1 MQAALRA
8 ADICWFRFP
17 YLADRY
23 GPRGLRFARSDSA
36 WLATLAGLGVP
47 CATGQVF
54 WLRGVLATRGVPSAI
69 LQAHL
74 EILCGELDAAVPEDR
89 TAHAALRLAAGDLCV
104 ARRAHIPDAAAAA
117 LSDEFD
123 GKAGAEWI
131 SRYPGTA
138 HLLVSAVAD
147 ETDGS
152 VGAIGSLA
160 LWMTDAQRFP
170 PSWIAAVETALS
182 QASALAG

>member
-1 MQAALRA
+1 M
-8 ADICWFRFP
+8 
-17 YLADRY
+17 
-23 GPRGLRFARSDSA
+23 
-36 WLATLAGLGVP
+36 
-47 CATGQVF
+47 
-54 WLRGVLATRGVPSAI
+54 PSA
-69 LQAHL
+69 
-74 EILCGELDAAVPEDR
+74 AV
-89 TAHAALRLAAGDLCV
+89 
-104 ARRAHIPDAAAAA
+104 IPDAAAAA

-138 HLLVSAVAD
+138 NLLVSAVAD